1 MNGTNNYEY
10 KKIPDKNTDIEI
22 LFFYDTM
29 KTLSYILSSC
39 SKSPNSNDNEE
50 GRCINL
56 HTRMESVCLHHVH
69 HVSTNH
75 ITQSHHVTGERTKQM
90 QHWLNIDEHWREIY
104 QHVGKFFSM
113 LQSFSRGFPSPRS

>member
-10 KKIPDKNTDIEI
+10 KKIPDKNTHIEI
-22 LFFYDTM
+22 LFIYDTM

-50 GRCINL
+50 GRL
-56 HTRMESVCLHHVH
+56 L
-69 HVSTNH
+69 VSTNH

-104 QHVGKFFSM
+104 
-113 LQSFSRGFPSPRS
+113 